1 LHAADGLKLTG
12 NQIDIV
18 KLKLDQIETNNVYH
32 FDFIERGNHAFSCV
46 SSEESRIISDKMGTF
61 QQNILDMLSSI
72 KAYQLYF
79 VPAIITV
86 LDQKLGSDAFSS
98 QLLASQDDSALNF
111 KLLLEQLHSVK
122 QDLNVKALLLDSL
135 NIQIAEL
142 IKSGDV
148 HSLFALKSSVSDLQ
162 TEFSSLKLQ
171 AEALV
176 ELIIT

>member
-1 LHAADGLKLTG
+1 LGLLVVTFIVIILCNNRSVKNSIIDCGSSIELHAADGLKLTG

-79 VPAIITV
+79 VP
-86 LDQKLGSDAFSS
+86 DNYGFGSEIGFGCVF
-98 QLLASQDDSALNF
+98 LAATC
-111 KLLLEQLHSVK
+111 
-122 QDLNVKALLLDSL
+122 
-135 NIQIAEL
+135 IPR
-142 IKSGDV
+142 
-148 HSLFALKSSVSDLQ
+148 
-162 TEFSSLKLQ
+162 
-171 AEALV
+171 
-176 ELIIT
+176 